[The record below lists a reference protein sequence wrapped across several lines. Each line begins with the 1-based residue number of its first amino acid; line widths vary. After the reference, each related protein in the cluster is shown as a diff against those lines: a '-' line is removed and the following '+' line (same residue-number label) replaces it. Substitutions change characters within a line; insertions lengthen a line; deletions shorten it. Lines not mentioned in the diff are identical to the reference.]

1 MLFFTKIDK
10 VDSTVASESE
20 YSITD
25 YKYND

>member
-1 MLFFTKIDK
+1 MLLFIKIEK

-25 YKYND
+25 YNYND